1 MKGFDVS
8 AGDKNATVYYSLNCE
23 INVVVFSFDKYVG
36 LLWLDTN
43 YTRLWGY
50 QNFKTLMICFL

>member
-8 AGDKNATVYYSLNCE
+8 AGDKNTTVYYSLNCE
-23 INVVVFSFDKYVG
+23 INVVVFNFDKYVG

-43 YTRLWGY
+43 YTRLWGC
-50 QNFKTLMICFL
+50 QNFKTLMICSL